1 MRLFDVNDA
10 LVIRAKPEP
19 DNRNHSPE
27 HILGVAN
34 EVYFFNPAA
43 TLVKIEHRFP
53 LPSYPLEASRYRLLN
68 KDRIN

>member
-19 DNRNHSPE
+19 DNRNRSHSPE

-34 EVYFFNPAA
+34 EIYFFNPAA
-43 TLVKIEHRFP
+43 
-53 LPSYPLEASRYRLLN
+53 
-68 KDRIN
+68 